1 MTVNVTYFLL
11 CREVI
16 DRRDNDA
23 VFDEARRMM
32 LGTAAHPY
40 APVISKVWN
49 EFPLRVDGTV
59 RAFLRLAC
67 PKRTILEPMRSQSD
81 FFVRAPSNYV
91 KKHFI
96 PRFEIR
102 SRHCMRQK
110 IKFHHI

>member
-1 MTVNVTYFLL
+1 
-11 CREVI
+11 VI
-16 DRRDNDA
+16 
-23 VFDEARRMM
+23 

-40 APVISKVWN
+40 APAISKVWN

-67 PKRTILEPMRSQSD
+67 PKRTILEPMWSQSD
-81 FFVRAPSNYV
+81 FFVRAPSNDV

-102 SRHCMRQK
+102 SRHSIRQRVT
-110 IKFHHI
+110 FHHIQRILRIQRNLLLALASHCPSHYNRDES